1 MSTGLREARAGLG
14 EVSCPWITGSPGS
27 AQLGLQ
33 GHPYLV
39 GALVRQGPSLRHPV
53 WLNCI
58 STLLD
63 TVACVAPGTELILCL
78 LSHLASPLVTWARLG
93 LETVSLSRT
102 SPSSPC
108 SLPTLLRDLR
118 LLPQPGSGGRV
129 LSHFTPQT
137 SVKIYQGLSG
147 GSEVPHVSLDVRQS

>member
-33 GHPYLV
+33 GHPFLA

-63 TVACVAPGTELILCL
+63 TVTCGALGTE
-78 LSHLASPLVTWARLG
+78 
-93 LETVSLSRT
+93 
-102 SPSSPC
+102 
-108 SLPTLLRDLR
+108 
-118 LLPQPGSGGRV
+118 
-129 LSHFTPQT
+129 
-137 SVKIYQGLSG
+137 
-147 GSEVPHVSLDVRQS
+147 

>member
-33 GHPYLV
+33 GHPFLA

-93 LETVSLSRT
+93 LEIVWLSRA
-102 SPSSPC
+102 SPSRPC
-108 SLPTLLRDLR
+108 SLPILLCDLR
-118 LLPQPGSGGRV
+118 LPPLPGPGGHM
-129 LSHFTPQT
+129 LSHFIPQT
-137 SVKIYQGLSG
+137 SFKIYRGLS
-147 GSEVPHVSLDVRQS
+147 SVPHGSLF

>member
-1 MSTGLREARAGLG
+1 M
-14 EVSCPWITGSPGS
+14 
-27 AQLGLQ
+27 
-33 GHPYLV
+33 
-39 GALVRQGPSLRHPV
+39 RQAPSLRHPV

-102 SPSSPC
+102 SPSSPF

-129 LSHFTPQT
+129 LSHFT
-137 SVKIYQGLSG
+137 
-147 GSEVPHVSLDVRQS
+147 HRHQSKSTKD